1 MSNFKKM
8 AITML
13 ISKKTGHANDQSIKQ
28 LLASLP
34 SELSNEVKQELKNM
48 HDFSLDQLN
57 IELTKVS

>member
-1 MSNFKKM
+1 
-8 AITML
+8 ML